1 MQHLWEKR
9 GASEDSVLGSRPRH
23 GGRGSS
29 EKGRADCWGSRSARH
44 QGSREMGQAAGQ
56 DRGAVGGGARHFP
69 AAPP

>member
-1 MQHLWEKR
+1 MQHLWGKR
-9 GASEDSVLGSRPRH
+9 GASEDLVLGSRPGH